1 MGRTIDGVSLLTT
14 YTDENGYFEFS
25 INSAN
30 CYSNHKIRFV
40 SQGQNASVVK
50 SLFWNNP
57 YYVETNEYH
66 GLIEPC
72 MNIFYSLSIDMNT
85 IQGKA
90 FYVAQALI
98 FGDLYVQEIN
108 GCSLGLVSAK
118 YPSTHNYTNVFGIQI
133 DENNYNS
140 WDVILHEY
148 GHFIQGKLELSN
160 SNGQSHIVTEDLIA
174 RYGKTSGVRLSWA
187 EAFPNVISVIITEY
201 FYNYIPYVD
210 YINDGQYNTIGS
222 NGIMW
227 ALKIEEKE
235 LINSIGEGCESDI
248 GNILY
253 DIYDPTN
260 ESFDKICLG
269 HSVFWNTLKNSKA
282 KTLSDFVQYC
292 YLSPLINNNNL
303 NALLAEHGVT
313 INNLF
318 IEGNSLHFE
327 SPPTFKW
334 TAPNN
339 GSINSNLDE
348 FVLQIYDSKKN
359 IVLQTPS
366 LSSFSYTLTGSEWN
380 SVLYSYGTEFY
391 CLVLAY
397 QSSPTKTGAYISEE
411 YEFVKPIKNIYSG
424 GTFFATSKSIEIN
437 HKLSPGSKICYDLT
451 FSIAG
456 YKLIQTFGE
465 LDTYIEVYDQF
476 NNHIISNDDDGYG
489 LNSFIGYYFN
499 ANTKYYLQIGFYD
512 ENETGFIKTFITS
525 SFMIKETPEVPIT
538 NFESIFNVNNN
549 NYILHAYAQ
558 QYYSQVI
565 TFTPKNDGLFKI
577 ELESEFDNFLYLI
590 DPTSSFSNQVNIDY
604 NDDYNGTTNATIHR
618 ELSSTITYLI
628 VYCHFNPGAG
638 YENLDSGDDVFLK
651 INKIS

>member
-1 MGRTIDGVSLLTT
+1 MAKNKLLVCALGAAMLLGGCSIFDNTT
-14 YTDENGYFEFS
+14 SNNGGEVPSTTSQNGENTTPIEVTTPEVTTPEITPS
-25 INSAN
+25 TPEVPPST
-30 CYSNHKIRFV
+30 
-40 SQGQNASVVK
+40 SVDT
-50 SLFWNNP
+50 NN
-57 YYVETNEYH
+57 YVETNEYH

-292 YLSPLINNNNL
+292 YLS
-303 NALLAEHGVT
+303 
-313 INNLF
+313 LF
-318 IEGNSLHFE
+318 
-327 SPPTFKW
+327 
-334 TAPNN
+334 
-339 GSINSNLDE
+339 
-348 FVLQIYDSKKN
+348 Q
-359 IVLQTPS
+359 
-366 LSSFSYTLTGSEWN
+366 
-380 SVLYSYGTEFY
+380 
-391 CLVLAY
+391 
-397 QSSPTKTGAYISEE
+397 
-411 YEFVKPIKNIYSG
+411 
-424 GTFFATSKSIEIN
+424 
-437 HKLSPGSKICYDLT
+437 
-451 FSIAG
+451 
-456 YKLIQTFGE
+456 
-465 LDTYIEVYDQF
+465 
-476 NNHIISNDDDGYG
+476 
-489 LNSFIGYYFN
+489 
-499 ANTKYYLQIGFYD
+499 
-512 ENETGFIKTFITS
+512 
-525 SFMIKETPEVPIT
+525 
-538 NFESIFNVNNN
+538 
-549 NYILHAYAQ
+549 
-558 QYYSQVI
+558 
-565 TFTPKNDGLFKI
+565 
-577 ELESEFDNFLYLI
+577 
-590 DPTSSFSNQVNIDY
+590 
-604 NDDYNGTTNATIHR
+604 
-618 ELSSTITYLI
+618 
-628 VYCHFNPGAG
+628 
-638 YENLDSGDDVFLK
+638 
-651 INKIS
+651 